1 MAPLLSFAQL
11 EQAALYIIRLVADI
25 PGLENTRL
33 AIIGDLAVAKYLPD
47 HVRAASIDLVISKS
61 SSPGRVRKEIVGH
74 PITPLIEKS
83 GAVFYKHTKG
93 WEIEVKIIPDW
104 LCPYLPDSAMR
115 VKDVKGEASLPY
127 TSLEDMI
134 IFKMDAC
141 GLHENDSSKRRDA
154 CDAAALLERASEHG
168 ALKLDEDKT
177 ERAEEAL
184 ADMVEFSGPEHDKNW
199 WQRCL
204 GMVSDKPRTP
214 QEILSDLADQ
224 RQQQP
229 TSPVSPTSSRSS
241 VYSSISRAS
250 SYASTSSAHSTSSSI
265 SSIVPDDK
273 PNPAEKNGRTRK
285 MSITKKPK
293 HKRHTS
299 IGTLN
304 VHMGRLD
311 LDRPA
316 SPGVALTNRI

>member
-1 MAPLLSFAQL
+1 
-11 EQAALYIIRLVADI
+11 
-25 PGLENTRL
+25 
-33 AIIGDLAVAKYLPD
+33 
-47 HVRAASIDLVISKS
+47 
-61 SSPGRVRKEIVGH
+61 
-74 PITPLIEKS
+74 
-83 GAVFYKHTKG
+83 
-93 WEIEVKIIPDW
+93 
-104 LCPYLPDSAMR
+104 
-115 VKDVKGEASLPY
+115 
-127 TSLEDMI
+127 
-134 IFKMDAC
+134 
-141 GLHENDSSKRRDA
+141 
-154 CDAAALLERASEHG
+154 
-168 ALKLDEDKT
+168 
-177 ERAEEAL
+177 
-184 ADMVEFSGPEHDKNW
+184 
-199 WQRCL
+199 
-204 GMVSDKPRTP
+204 MVSDKPRTP